1 MRAHRAP
8 ARYAERPMC
17 NKCDEI
23 IETIARYRRLREQI
37 NDQQTRQAVE
47 SLMAALVAKKLAL
60 HTERTGDR

>member
-1 MRAHRAP
+1 
-8 ARYAERPMC
+8 MC

-23 IETIARYRRLREQI
+23 NETIDRYRRLREQI